1 MSSTILDFIKL
12 NEKIDYSFL
21 IPLAVLY
28 VVGFWVLVSV
38 WVYIDSKK
46 RIERK
51 RNRVL
56 IFICNLIFGI
66 PFFLLYLLAR
76 PYDREEQNEINDAI
90 NVPLVNF
97 TGSEGILMSLELKI
111 SPSLVAG
118 GTNGNFDAKMKVEV
132 ETSDKYKTEE
142 KIEARN
148 EPVVIPMSKPQKGN
162 MINFFKGLIKS
173 KEEKTNNENTIEKV
187 IDIEIS
193 ENNNKPLGK
202 SNKKKNKKKK
212 HQ

>member
-28 VVGFWVLVSV
+28 VVGFWILVSV

-56 IFICNLIFGI
+56 ILICNLVFGI

-76 PYDREEQNEINDAI
+76 PFDREEQEEINDAI

-97 TGSEGILMSLELKI
+97 TGKDGILMSLELKI

-118 GTNGNFDAKMKVEV
+118 GATSSFDAKMKVEV
-132 ETSDKYKTEE
+132 ETSDKFKTEE
-142 KIEARN
+142 KITEKID
-148 EPVVIPMSKPQKGN
+148 PVVIPMSKPQKSN
-162 MINFFKGLIKS
+162 VINLFKGLLKS
-173 KEEKTNNENTIEKV
+173 KEEKTIQDKPVEKA
-187 IDIEIS
+187 IDIEIT
-193 ENNNKPLGK
+193 ENNK
-202 SNKKKNKKKK
+202 SFVKANKKKNKKKK